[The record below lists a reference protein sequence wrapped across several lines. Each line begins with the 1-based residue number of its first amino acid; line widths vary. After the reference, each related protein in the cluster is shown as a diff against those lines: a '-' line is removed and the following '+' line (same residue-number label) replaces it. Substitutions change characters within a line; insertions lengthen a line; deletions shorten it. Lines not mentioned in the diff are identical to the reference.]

1 MKTTRSLAALL
12 AAAAA
17 GLALSG
23 CSVLPTSFAGPRA
36 PEPPVSQPAPPTEPT
51 TAPTSAP
58 TTRTPSSSPTSS
70 QRPTTQRPTTQR
82 PTTPRPTQDG
92 QTPTAPSDPGVRN
105 GYVPKE
111 TVVYEVASAIKKRYG
126 FYPNVQCPADLPAR
140 VGAGVNCTVADS
152 KLPGGQIEVK
162 VTATSISGR
171 TVNMKFEQV
180 G

>member
-70 QRPTTQRPTTQR
+70 QRPTTQRPTT
-82 PTTPRPTQDG
+82 PRPTQDG

-126 FYPNVQCPADLPAR
+126 FYPNVQCAADLPAR